1 VSLRRGEL
9 PEDDRE
15 DPSPPKVVSAVLRAL
30 LEGIVDYAGLFPPAS
45 LDVTSAVRNYASYRA
60 GTDRWMLGRFVVGI
74 AKLPE
79 LRSTIGTVRKKDDAW
94 PLSVVAPDAA
104 AATSVLRGIDDAN
117 ARIESVEVRATTP
130 AEVLL
135 ISRAAPKTREVYVE
149 VPLDASTPAM
159 LDAIVTGKL
168 RAKIRTG
175 GVTEGAFP
183 QADEI
188 VAFMRACID
197 RNLPFKA
204 TAGLHHPLRGSYRLT
219 YDGPAQGPMY
229 GYLNVFLAA
238 AFMRQGVSDL
248 EAAELLVES
257 DPAAIVVE
265 DQAIRWRDKSVD
277 TDAARTLR
285 ARVATSF
292 GSCSFRE
299 PVDELPYPVS
309 SKAPA

>member
-1 VSLRRGEL
+1 
-9 PEDDRE
+9 
-15 DPSPPKVVSAVLRAL
+15 VSAVLRAL

-45 LDVTSAVRNYASYRA
+45 LDITSAVRNYQSYR
-60 GTDRWMLGRFVVGI
+60 TSDDRWMLGRFVVGV

-79 LRSTIGTVRKKDDAW
+79 LRATIARSPGKEDPW

-104 AATSVLRGIDDAN
+104 AATSVLRGIDDAK

-135 ISRAAPKTREVYVE
+135 ISRAAPKTREVYIE
-149 VPLDASTPAM
+149 VPLDVSTPAM
-159 LDAIVTGKL
+159 LDAILAAKL

-175 GVTEGAFP
+175 GVTADAFP
-183 QADEI
+183 AAEEI

-204 TAGLHHPLRGSYRLT
+204 TAGLHHPLRGAYRLT
-219 YDGPAQGPMY
+219 YDGPLQGEMY

-238 AFMRQGVSDL
+238 AFMRQGLADR
-248 EAAELLVES
+248 EAAELLLES

-265 DQAIRWRDKSVD
+265 DQAIRWRERSLDVD
-277 TDAARTLR
+277 AVRTMR
-285 ARVATSF
+285 TRVATSF

-309 SKAPA
+309 INAPA